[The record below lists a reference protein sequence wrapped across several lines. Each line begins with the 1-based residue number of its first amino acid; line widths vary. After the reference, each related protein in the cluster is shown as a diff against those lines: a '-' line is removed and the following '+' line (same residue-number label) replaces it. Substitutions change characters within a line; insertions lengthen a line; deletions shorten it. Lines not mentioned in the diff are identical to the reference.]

1 MRRFYLKVGD
11 KSSTGGT
18 IIEGIQSCTHHGTPL
33 TFLGAQVVC
42 SACGSTGRIVPK
54 GPRWPDN
61 MMGKEAALDGDL
73 CACNC
78 YLHPVMLASQSTMS
92 QSFESHHL
100 TDMGFACNGTP
111 LRKDPVGNFDER
123 VRVLDGSGRPLSG
136 VPFHIKAR
144 SGAIHKGVT
153 DSEGYCPRIYTTHA
167 EKLDIAIGYKAVERW
182 NARVPLPT
190 TFQRTT
196 RRVLTM
202 TCLGISCLPVFSF
215 RC

>member
-18 IIEGIQSCTHHGTPL
+18 IIEGIPSCTHHGTPL

-78 YLHPVMLASQSTMS
+78 YPHPVMLASQSTMS

-144 SGAIHKGVT
+144 SGDIHKGVT
-153 DSEGYCPRIYTTHA
+153 DSEGYCPGSIRPMLRNWILLSATKLWSGGTH
-167 EKLDIAIGYKAVERW
+167 EYLYLQHSNER
-182 NARVPLPT
+182 
-190 TFQRTT
+190 QE
-196 RRVLTM
+196 
-202 TCLGISCLPVFSF
+202 GFSL
-215 RC
+215 